1 MNFRSLRLLYT
12 LIGLLLGI
20 GAPIGAFV
28 IRYLFIPQVQA
39 APIADLTTNRFFYAY
54 QLVGSCLAFM
64 ISGFAAGVRAEQ
76 LREAESFYHALSEH
90 DALTG
95 LYNARAFRNRYA
107 RLLERA
113 TRTGAPVS
121 LLLIDIDHLKQIN
134 DRYGHATGNK
144 VLMHVA
150 NALREAKRSE
160 DSAARWG
167 GDEFAILLDGADAS
181 SARRV
186 ADNALAHVKAKPVAF
201 TRGLTVTIS
210 IGACTATRVTADAD
224 LFAAADRALYGAKR
238 EGRDRVASVE
248 LSSKSGPS

>member
-12 LIGLLLGI
+12 IIGLLLGI
-20 GAPIGAFV
+20 GAPIGAFI
-28 IRYLFIPQVQA
+28 IRYLFFQQVHA
-39 APIADLTTNRFFYAY
+39 APLADLAANRFFYAY
-54 QLVGSCLAFM
+54 QLIGSCLAFM
-64 ISGFAAGVRAEQ
+64 ISGFVAGVRAEQ
-76 LREAESFYHALSEH
+76 LRDAESFYHALSEH

-95 LYNARAFRNRYA
+95 LYNARAFRSRYA

-113 TRTGAPVS
+113 ARTGTAVS
-121 LLLIDIDHLKQIN
+121 LLLIDVDHLKQVN

-150 NALREAKRSE
+150 NALRDAKRAE

-167 GDEFAILLDGADAS
+167 GDEFAILLDGADAN

-186 ADNALAHVKAKPVAF
+186 ADNALEHVKAKPVAF
-201 TRGLTVTIS
+201 SRGLTVTIT
-210 IGACTATRVTADAD
+210 IGACTATHVTADAD
-224 LFAAADRALYGAKR
+224 LFAAADRALYRAKR

-248 LSSKSGPS
+248 LGSKGGTS

>member
-1 MNFRSLRLLYT
+1 MNPRSLRLIYT
-12 LIGLLLGI
+12 LIGLVLGI

-28 IRYLFIPQVQA
+28 IRFLFMPQVHA
-39 APIADLTTNRFFYAY
+39 APLGDLSANRFFYIY
-54 QLVGSCLAFM
+54 QLVGSCVVFTVA
-64 ISGFAAGVRAEQ
+64 GFTAGIRAEQ

-95 LYNARAFRNRYA
+95 LYNARAFRSRYG

-113 TRTGAPVS
+113 ARTGAPIS
-121 LLLIDIDHLKQIN
+121 LLLIDIDHLKHIN
-134 DRYGHATGNK
+134 DRYGHPTGNK

-167 GDEFAILLDGADAS
+167 GDEFAILLEGADAT

-186 ADNALAHVKAKPVAF
+186 AENVVARVKAKPVAF
-201 TRGLTVTIS
+201 TRGLSVTVTV
-210 IGACTATRVTADAD
+210 GACTAWHANPDAD
-224 LFAAADRALYGAKR
+224 LFAAADRALYEGKR
-238 EGRDRVASVE
+238 EGRDRVAAVE
-248 LSSKSGPS
+248 LDSENSAS

>member
-1 MNFRSLRLLYT
+1 LNFRSLRLLYT

-28 IRYLFIPQVQA
+28 IRYLFFAQVHA
-39 APIADLTTNRFFYAY
+39 APIADLNENRFFYVY

-76 LREAESFYHALSEH
+76 LRDAESFYHALSEH

-95 LYNARAFRNRYA
+95 LYNARAFRSRYA

-113 TRTGAPVS
+113 ARTGGPVS
-121 LLLIDIDHLKQIN
+121 LLLIDVDHLKQIN
-134 DRYGHATGNK
+134 DRFGHASGNK

-150 NALREAKRSE
+150 NSLREAKRSE

-167 GDEFAILLDGADAS
+167 GDEFAILLEGADVS

-186 ADNALAHVKAKPVAF
+186 AENAVAKVKAKPVAF

-210 IGACTATRVTADAD
+210 IGACTATHVSADAD
-224 LFAAADRALYGAKR
+224 LFTAADRALYQAKR
-238 EGRDRVASVE
+238 EGRDRLVFVE
-248 LSSKSGPS
+248 LGVEGAAS